1 MDVVVVPLLLFIKA
15 IVGLLM
21 IVVITDV
28 LIGWLITANILNT
41 HNQVVYSLVNTISSI
56 SEKVLTPIRRV
67 APTVIGSVDLAPLF
81 SILVLSLIE
90 NIINRLIMKF

>member
-1 MDVVVVPLLLFIKA
+1 MDVIIVPLLLFIKA

-21 IVVITDV
+21 IVVIADV
-28 LIGWLITANILNT
+28 LMGWLIAANILNT
-41 HNQVVYSLVNTISSI
+41 NNRIVYSLINTISSI
-56 SEKVLTPIRRV
+56 SEKVLAPVRRV

-81 SILVLSLIE
+81 SILALSLIE